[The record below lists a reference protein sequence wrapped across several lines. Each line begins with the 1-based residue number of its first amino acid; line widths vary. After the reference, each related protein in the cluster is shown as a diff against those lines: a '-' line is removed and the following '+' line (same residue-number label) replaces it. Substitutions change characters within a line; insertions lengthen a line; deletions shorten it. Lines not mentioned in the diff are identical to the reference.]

1 MRILVVDDSLQFQ
14 RLVHRILEQK
24 QEFQIVGDVS
34 DGLAAVQKAN
44 ELKPDLVLL
53 DIGLPKLNGIE
64 AAKRIAP
71 IIPSAKILFVTMNS
85 DAAVVEAALNS
96 GGQGYVLKADAGSE
110 LWPAIEAVFQGM
122 QYVSSGL
129 NGSWRVTLA
138 GISTWAAARR
148 S

>member
-1 MRILVVDDSLQFQ
+1 MRILVIDDSLQFQ

-24 QEFQIVGDVS
+24 REFQVVGEGS
-34 DGLAAVQKAN
+34 DGLVAVQKAN

-64 AAKRIAP
+64 AAKRIAQ

-129 NGSWRVTLA
+129 NGSWRVT
-138 GISTWAAARR
+138 
-148 S
+148 